1 METSM
6 GQAPKPTRTR
16 HTVSPEIASGI
27 REEIEALSSTI
38 ETATAVAQA
47 AASAA
52 NATIAAA
59 RARHAAATRPVLRM
73 LQLDD
78 ATIVAVEGFGDATV
92 LVIDLPPVESPEAPA

>member
-1 METSM
+1 MDKT
-6 GQAPKPTRTR
+6 PKPIRTR

-38 ETATAVAQA
+38 ETADAVARA

-52 NATIAAA
+52 NGMIAAA

-78 ATIVAVEGFGDATV
+78 ATIVAVEGFGADTV
-92 LVIDLPPVESPEAPA
+92 LVIDLAPVESPEAPA